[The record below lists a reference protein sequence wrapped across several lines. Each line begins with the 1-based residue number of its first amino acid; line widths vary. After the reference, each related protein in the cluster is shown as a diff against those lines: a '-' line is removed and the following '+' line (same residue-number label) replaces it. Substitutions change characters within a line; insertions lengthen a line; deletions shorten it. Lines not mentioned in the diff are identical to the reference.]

1 MITSRIM
8 RRFPQ
13 ILALLLGSL
22 AFGISGCG
30 PDITTLCTA
39 TEDCVGG
46 NEQDIE
52 ACVAY
57 YDYQAEVANIEG
69 CDTEFNELLA
79 CSEDVAD
86 CQTNDTGVPCMVDKD
101 CTENGL
107 TECTNSTCRQ
117 KFYGFEDD
125 DDCQV
130 EQAAYSRCI
139 GQ

>member
-1 MITSRIM
+1 M

-30 PDITTLCTA
+30 PDLSALCTA

-57 YDYQAEVANIEG
+57 YDYQAEIANIEG

-86 CQTNDTGVPCMVDKD
+86 CQTNDTGVPCMDDKD
-101 CTENGL
+101 CTDNGL

-125 DDCQV
+125 EDCEI
-130 EQAAYSRCI
+130 EQAAFSRCI